1 MPNTAIGRRS
11 ALGLGAALV
20 SGTALAQGG
29 SPGRGGFPDRPIR
42 IIVPFPPGG
51 TTDVQMR
58 VLAEGASRRLG
69 QPVVIEN
76 RPGAGGSM
84 GATALAQ
91 NTRPDGYTLSVMPN
105 SIFRI
110 PVMMARPSYDPM
122 VDFTWVIRL
131 VGYTFGIVVRADS
144 PFQTLAQL
152 LDHARANPG
161 RITYGTPGVATL
173 DVTVERIAQMSGG
186 VQMVHVPFRGSAD
199 NLQALLGGQIDVSAE
214 SSAWGEL
221 VLDGR
226 LRLLAT
232 WGEARPPRFAMAPTL
247 REAGDNIVNSSPYGL
262 AAPRGLDPEVA
273 LVIHD
278 AFRDALQ
285 DPAHLAIL
293 ERYNMPMMYADG
305 AAYARY
311 AREFYEEDSVM
322 VRAMGL
328 RF

>member
-11 ALGLGAALV
+11 ALGIAAACLSGAAL
-20 SGTALAQGG
+20 AQA
-29 SPGRGGFPDRPIR
+29 RFPDRPIR
-42 IIVPFPPGG
+42 VIVPFPPGG

-58 VLAEGASRRLG
+58 VLAEGAARRLG

-84 GATALAQ
+84 GAAALAQ
-91 NTRPDGYTLSVMPN
+91 NTRADGYTLSVMPN

-144 PFQTLAQL
+144 PFQTLGQM

-161 RITYGTPGVATL
+161 ALTYGSPGVATL
-173 DVTVERIAQMSGG
+173 DVTMERIAQMAGG
-186 VQMVHVPFRGSAD
+186 LRLVHVPFRGSAES
-199 NLQALLGGQIDVSAE
+199 LQALLAGQVDMAAE

-247 REAGDNIVNSSPYGL
+247 REAGIDIVNSSPYGL
-262 AAPRGLDPEVA
+262 AAPRGLDPAVVA
-273 LVIHD
+273 VLHD

-285 DPAHLAIL
+285 DPAHLAVL

-305 AAYARY
+305 EAYARY
-311 AREFYEEDSVM
+311 AQEFYAEDSAM

-328 RF
+328 KF